1 MRLVSGC
8 MLQPRNVVKN
18 LIQGKRSMG
27 NRTNLWSCIFL
38 VLLAVGWT
46 SRSQAA
52 LVVDVTVTFE
62 NLAPTNSVAFAP
74 LRLGFGNGTFDA
86 FNAGE
91 TATDPII
98 SVAERGTGN
107 TWFPAF
113 SAAEPN
119 AVLGSVV
126 GGGSL
131 PQLVPAGNAN
141 VNRTSSGS
149 QTFRVDTSVNRFFT
163 FASMVLPSNDLFIGN
178 DDPMEYELF
187 DAAGNLLINEIF
199 VPAGEIWDA
208 GSELAVP
215 LNGAFVV
222 GATNSNRVEQN
233 GVVSFDFSELA
244 AFNGFTLAQG
254 YAFSNAGLT
263 GGTQIGRISF
273 AVTVVPEP
281 SSLAFV
287 GLMSVGTVFRRHRK
301 RDASVLSV

>member
-1 MRLVSGC
+1 
-8 MLQPRNVVKN
+8 
-18 LIQGKRSMG
+18 MG
-27 NRTNLWSCIFL
+27 NRTNLRNCFFL
-38 VLLAVGWT
+38 VLLVVGWT

-86 FNAGE
+86 FNSGE
-91 TATDPII
+91 AATDPII

-126 GGGSL
+126 GSGAL

-141 VNRTSSGS
+141 MNRASTGS
-149 QTFRVDTSVNRFFT
+149 QTFRVDTGVNRFFT
-163 FASMVLPSNDLFIGN
+163 FASMVVPSNDLFIGN

-187 DAAGNLLINEIF
+187 DATGNLLINEIF
-199 VPAGEIWDA
+199 VSAGEIWDA
-208 GSELAVP
+208 GSELAIP

-222 GATNSNRVEQN
+222 GATNGNRVEQN

-244 AFNGFTLAQG
+244 AFNGFTTAHG
-254 YAFSNAGLT
+254 YSFTNAGLT
-263 GGTQIGRISF
+263 GGTHIGRISF
-273 AVTVVPEP
+273 SVTVVPEP
-281 SSLAFV
+281 SSLALV
-287 GLMSVGTVFRRHRK
+287 GLMSVGIVFRRHRK
-301 RDASVLSV
+301 RVSVATSVS